1 MTYNIVKYF
10 PLGIKKMEKQDQE
23 ERLQRIK
30 AGAFLAS
37 VAGISAFVG
46 FGATLAAAKKSDP
59 KYFNK
64 GLQGSVEMAD
74 AGVLLA
80 LRALGWG
87 TVYAVA
93 GTSLICYGI
102 WKLSG
107 AKDLKD
113 FRFRMGNILPA
124 LPKNNPPK
132 SRTEFS
138 GLNDLMT
145 YLSED
150 YGKSKSVKEK

>member
-1 MTYNIVKYF
+1 MADK
-10 PLGIKKMEKQDQE
+10 
-23 ERLQRIK
+23 ERLDRIK

-37 VAGISAFVG
+37 VAGISAVVG
-46 FGATLAAAKKSDP
+46 FGTTLSAAKKADP

-64 GLQGSVEMAD
+64 GIHSSVELAD
-74 AGVLLA
+74 AGAILA

-87 TVYAVA
+87 TVYAIA
-93 GTSLICYGI
+93 GTSCICYGI

-113 FRFRMGNILPA
+113 FRIKMGSILPVV
-124 LPKNNPPK
+124 PKNDPPR
-132 SRTEFS
+132 SRTEFT
-138 GLNDLMT
+138 GLNDLLT

-150 YGKSKSVKEK
+150 YGKKG

>member
-1 MTYNIVKYF
+1 
-10 PLGIKKMEKQDQE
+10 MENE

-30 AGAFLAS
+30 GGAFLAA

-46 FGATLAAAKKSDP
+46 FSGTLAAAKKTDP

-64 GLQGSVEMAD
+64 GLHSSAELAD
-74 AGVLLA
+74 AGAILA

-87 TVYAVA
+87 TLYAIA
-93 GTSLICYGI
+93 GTSCLCYGI

-113 FRFRMGNILPA
+113 FRIIMGNMLPV
-124 LPKNNPPK
+124 LPKNNPPQ

-138 GLNDLMT
+138 GLNDLLT
-145 YLSED
+145 YISDE
-150 YGKSKSVKEK
+150 YGKKT

>member
-1 MTYNIVKYF
+1 
-10 PLGIKKMEKQDQE
+10 MEKE

-30 AGAFLAS
+30 AGAFLAT

-46 FGATLAAAKKSDP
+46 FGTTLAAAKKADP

-64 GLQGSVEMAD
+64 GVHASAELAD
-74 AGVLLA
+74 AGAILA

-87 TVYAVA
+87 TLYAVA
-93 GTSLICYGI
+93 GTSCLCYGI

-113 FRFRMGNILPA
+113 FRIKMGNMLPV
-124 LPKNNPPK
+124 LPKNNPPQ

-145 YLSED
+145 YLAED
-150 YGKSKSVKEK
+150 YGKKK